1 MVRHRCYYCDRPV
14 RFWTR
19 RLQVEDARTVHR
31 ACWEKREFF
40 RRNVFEPL
48 AHLRID
54 KPRSVR
60 AMDYSVHAMD
70 YEVVTIENESRGII
84 VVWDFGWAS
93 RRYEE
98 LRINTDSLNQSA
110 GHSIHRLDE
119 VSIAPRST

>member
-1 MVRHRCYYCDRPV
+1 MVHHRCYYCGRPV
-14 RFWTR
+14 SFWTR
-19 RLQVEDARTVHR
+19 RLQIEHSRTVHR
-31 ACWEKREFF
+31 ACWERDEFF

-48 AHLRID
+48 ARQRTD

-60 AMDYSVHAMD
+60 AMD

-93 RRYEE
+93 RRYGEM
-98 LRINTDSLNQSA
+98 RINTDSLNQSA
-110 GHSIHRLDE
+110 DHFIYRLGE